1 MNIPTTIV
9 WEIVLVILGF
19 VFGTLWGHH
28 DKIAQ
33 RVTHH
38 QCSNNRKE
46 CPCIDDIKQ
55 LQNNMKNLTKEK

>member
-1 MNIPTTIV
+1 MNIPTAVV

-28 DKIAQ
+28 DKISQ

-38 QCSNNRKE
+38 QCSNNREK
-46 CPCIDDIKQ
+46 CPCIYDVKE
-55 LQNNMKNLTKEK
+55 LQDKVNSLQK